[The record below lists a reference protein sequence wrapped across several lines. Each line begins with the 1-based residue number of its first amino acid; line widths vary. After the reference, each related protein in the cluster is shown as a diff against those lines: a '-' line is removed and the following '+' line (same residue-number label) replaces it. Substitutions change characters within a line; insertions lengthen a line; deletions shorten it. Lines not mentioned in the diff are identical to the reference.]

1 MANTVDNLI
10 TNYILNDRYTPALR
24 QIAAQ
29 TASTTPALTGL
40 TGGVSGLTA
49 ALGLSTTAATV
60 FAAVLLGLAGALTTV
75 AATGAAS
82 VAFTYKLGTAA
93 LKQAADMEILRATLA
108 ALRGSTDSA
117 REGFEF
123 LERFATQSV
132 FEFTNL
138 AEAGVQLEAFGL
150 NMRRILPLISQIGA
164 AFGAK
169 PEQLLQLADA
179 FGRIA
184 AGQSVEA
191 MQQLRRFGISIGAL
205 KAEGVAVSGTGQ
217 ILSSADQT
225 FAAIERIATRR
236 FGSIN
241 ESMADT
247 IAVSISNLMDGVNQ
261 TLTQIG
267 DALMPVIKPML
278 NALKNFMQFM
288 SAGGAKLL
296 SDSMVRAF
304 TTVSNLLGG
313 EQGIVKIASW
323 IVAIFSTLPDIF
335 AAAAI
340 IVTDILT
347 RISRVFGWLISALR
361 NLSDLFGGSPL
372 INLID
377 TISRRQQ
384 QLFDQFL
391 TSGSTDANGTTTTPG
406 GFFRSENPLETEY
419 AKQTA
424 ENTKQ
429 IADEMKLQRLALGGG
444 QLAAQ
449 GLSPITRRSLPA
461 GRVAVGG
468 VQSFEQFVQRVFDEQ
483 RRRLR

>member
-24 QIAAQ
+24 RIAAQ
-29 TASTTPALTGL
+29 TAATAPGVAGL
-40 TGGVSGLTA
+40 TGGVSSLTS
-49 ALGLSTTAATV
+49 ALGLSTMAASSLAIAIASVTGMI
-60 FAAVLLGLAGALTTV
+60 AAYAGA
-75 AATGAAS
+75 AAS
-82 VAFTYKLGTAA
+82 SAMFTYRLGTAA
-93 LKQAADMEILRATLA
+93 LKQASDMEILRATLA

-123 LERFATQSV
+123 LEQFATQSV
-132 FEFTNL
+132 FEFSNL

-169 PEQLLQLADA
+169 PEQLMQLADA
-179 FGRIA
+179 FGRIS
-184 AGQSVEA
+184 AGQSGEA
-191 MQQLRRFGISIGAL
+191 MQQLRRFGISTRDL
-205 KAEGVAVSGTGQ
+205 RQEGVAISGTGQ
-217 ILSSADQT
+217 ILSDAEQT

-247 IAVSISNLMDGVNQ
+247 IAVSVSNLMDGLNQ
-261 TLTQIG
+261 SLTQMG
-267 DALMPVIKPML
+267 DALMPVVKPLL
-278 NALKNFMQFM
+278 NALKQFMQFM
-288 SAGGAKLL
+288 SAGGAKML

>member
-1 MANTVDNLI
+1 MANIVDNLI

-24 QIAAQ
+24 RIAAQ
-29 TASTTPALTGL
+29 TASTAPGVAGL
-40 TGGVSGLTA
+40 TGGVGSLTA
-49 ALGLSTTAATV
+49 ALGLS
-60 FAAVLLGLAGALTTV
+60 
-75 AATGAAS
+75 ATGATIFAAALAGVVAAAAGWAAVAAGS
-82 VAFTYKLGTAA
+82 VAFTYRLGTAA
-93 LKQAADMEILRATLA
+93 LKQASEMEILRATLT

-132 FEFTNL
+132 FEFKNL

-150 NMRRILPLISQIGA
+150 NMERILPVISQMGA

-169 PEQLLQLADA
+169 PEQLIQLAEA
-179 FGRIA
+179 YGRIA
-184 AGQSVEA
+184 SGQTGEA
-191 MQQLRRFGISIGAL
+191 MQQLSRVGISRRDLI
-205 KAEGVAVSGTGQ
+205 AEGIAVSGTGQ
-217 ILSSADQT
+217 LLSNADQI
-225 FAAIERIATRR
+225 FAAIERIALRR

-247 IAVSISNLMDGVNQ
+247 LAVSISNLMDGVNQ

-296 SDSMVRAF
+296 SDSLVRAF
-304 TTVSNLLGG
+304 TAVSNLLGG
-313 EQGIVKIASW
+313 EQGIVKIATW

-335 AAAAI
+335 VQVAQ
-340 IVTDILT
+340 VVQGILT
-347 RISRVFGWLISALR
+347 GISRVFGWLIPALR
-361 NLSDLFGGSPL
+361 DISRMFGRSPL
-372 INLID
+372 IDIID
-377 TISRRQQ
+377 LAVARQRQ
-384 QLFDQFL
+384 MSELFQAWQLSSSP
-391 TSGSTDANGTTTTPG
+391 SGSEPG

-424 ENTKQ
+424 ENTRL

-461 GRVAVGG
+461 GRAAVGG